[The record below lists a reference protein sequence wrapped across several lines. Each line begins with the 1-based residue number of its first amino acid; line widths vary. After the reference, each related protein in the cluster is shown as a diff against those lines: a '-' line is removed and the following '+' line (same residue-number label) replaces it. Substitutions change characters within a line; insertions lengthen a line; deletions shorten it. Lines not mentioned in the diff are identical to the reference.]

1 MQNNDNFYAAPS
13 AQIHDPYGYGGYG
26 GAQATTQVLLATRGS
41 RLAAVTIDGA
51 IAFVLMMPFFL
62 VMIASGAAF
71 SDSGGGEALAMVCM
85 LGMAV
90 AMVALGVYNLFLL
103 HKNGQTLGKKI
114 MKIKI
119 VRSDLQTPVSLM
131 RIIFMRY
138 APMSIIG
145 YIPFIGFLVQMANY
159 LWIFGAEQR
168 CLHDMIADT
177 HVIQVTPGMDTTP
190 AYAAQPPMANW

>member
-41 RLAAVTIDGA
+41 RLAAVLIDGA
-51 IAFVLMMPFFL
+51 IAVAIIIPSLLFLALGGMIFSGQEGAEIRAIISVLGTAIGL
-62 VMIASGAAF
+62 VT
-71 SDSGGGEALAMVCM
+71 
-85 LGMAV
+85 
-90 AMVALGVYNLFLL
+90 LGVYNLSLL
-103 HKNGQTLGKKI
+103 HKSGQTLGKKI

-131 RIIFMRY
+131 RIIFLRY
-138 APMSIIG
+138 VPMSLIG
-145 YIPFIGFLVQMANY
+145 YIPFIGFLVQIANY

-190 AYAAQPPMANW
+190 GFVAQPPMANW